1 MIEKESVSYIEGTPI
16 AVRMYDVDRYVPHY
30 HDDCIELI
38 FVLKGDIDVLST
50 YDRFHMVKNDF
61 TVINKGD
68 VHCMKGR
75 GENLVLS
82 LYLDLSGFEDRH
94 EYVQYI
100 YFLCE
105 SFNVNAMQE
114 RYNPEVR
121 SLVTDIVLAAAEDEE
136 RRDTAGMRKKADEL
150 MDILVDRYDLANYA
164 SGKEI
169 PESQIQRYYR
179 IVKIIDTRYGEKLEI
194 SDLAQQ
200 EFIGRNYISQF
211 WKNLTNMNLTD
222 YITSVRT
229 ERAERMML
237 TTDKNIN
244 EVALSCGFSDSKY
257 IYKGFKKWYEKT
269 PSQHK
274 KEYERYQEEGTRIKE
289 YGREDLL
296 DRFGRLLVY
305 ANMDE
310 SRASF
315 MEGSEAKKDWRR
327 KYEAQVGK
335 YAGSKIKQEM
345 MDERQMESGLREIYL
360 PLLSQAVV
368 RMDGENV
375 DMDMDFVDMV
385 LKRIRRTA
393 VLLCIEMYFPER
405 TPEEWVRVIEYFV
418 HAVGD
423 SGTPGLLSKC
433 RFIFTFDEFS
443 DAAEVRA
450 LINRIAPVTGPKN
463 TKMVLRFG

>member
-121 SLVTDIVLAAAEDEE
+121 SLVTDIVLAAAEDEG

-222 YITSVRT
+222 YITSIRT

-418 HAVGD
+418 HAAGD
-423 SGTPGLLSKC
+423 SGTPVLSKC